1 MVKACLMS
9 GDDPLARGM
18 HEQVE
23 NGCRSL
29 QHEGVRE
36 VSGEAGNHVHVGT
49 WLLGMRMGT
58 RGALTIVPCAAQ
70 TSVTTVTVVR
80 SAVFGVRLCRR
91 LCVCVCVT
99 STCNKF

>member
-58 RGALTIVPCAAQ
+58 RGALTIVPSCGSDLSHNGYGSAERGVWRAAVS
-70 TSVTTVTVVR
+70 T
-80 SAVFGVRLCRR
+80 AVR
-91 LCVCVCVT
+91 LCVCHV
-99 STCNKF
+99 NMQ

>member
-58 RGALTIVPCAAQ
+58 RGALTIVPSCG
-70 TSVTTVTVVR
+70 SDLSHNGYG
-80 SAVFGVRLCRR
+80 SAERVFGVRLCRR